1 MLYRH
6 GAQARSLLKNAL
18 PHASPTG
25 AASGPHGAAPSH
37 KLTNSTPGP
46 GSRPLHRAGLP
57 STPPPPVPAD
67 GKKGLV
73 LPLAMALLSGE
84 RAVSNSCLRQ
94 SISQC
99 GAWHPQAICS
109 WGTGHF
115 KNGQFTFLTKVAPI
129 L

>member
-6 GAQARSLLKNAL
+6 GAQARSLLENAL

-73 LPLAMALLSGE
+73 LPLAVALLSGE
-84 RAVSNSCLRQ
+84 KAVSNSCLRQ

-109 WGTGHF
+109 G
-115 KNGQFTFLTKVAPI
+115 GQVI
-129 L
+129 LKMASLLSLPK